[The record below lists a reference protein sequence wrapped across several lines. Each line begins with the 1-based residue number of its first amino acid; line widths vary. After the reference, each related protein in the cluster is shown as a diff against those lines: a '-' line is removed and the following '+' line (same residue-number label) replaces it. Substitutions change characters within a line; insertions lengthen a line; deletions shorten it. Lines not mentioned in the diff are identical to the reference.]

1 MLTIIFVALCLC
13 LASAIDANSR
23 IHLLGK
29 PMTTGTRTPSV
40 ISKNLLQRDLTV
52 RDIASIRGGSTIEE
66 GKTWD
71 MNITPAKVLAYSGA
85 TALAVFTVLLVRKI
99 PRSGGHGPSWLKE
112 IFPEPLATAALHIG
126 YVLHIAIVLKIMPN
140 GLRDVL
146 FSPTGIILLGTVF
159 PVVESIRAAATDTSS
174 DDRIWLQYWI
184 MHGLFSYSTEF
195 VDRLADRYP
204 FIHRHW
210 FVRIALSSK
219 SPLFTLCL
227 ALSILLLLVVIA
239 AHDGRSSD
247 CVQSPHKTLPSS
259 YF

>member
-1 MLTIIFVALCLC
+1 MSITLLLALCYLG
-13 LASAIDANSR
+13 LASAIDAPSNR
-23 IHLLGK
+23 RFPK
-29 PMTTGTRTPSV
+29 PIATTRTRPNDV
-40 ISKNLLQRDLTV
+40 IWNLLSKGDNHPFAAC
-52 RDIASIRGGSTIEE
+52 DIGMIRGGSSMEDG
-66 GKTWD
+66 GKSWD

-112 IFPEPLATAALHIG
+112 ILPEPFATAALHLG
-126 YVLHIAIVLKIMPN
+126 YVLHIAIVLKIMPS

-146 FSPTGIILLGTVF
+146 FSPTGVILLGTVF
-159 PVVESIRAAATDTSS
+159 PVVESIRAAATENPS

-210 FVRIALSSK
+210 FVRYSA
-219 SPLFTLCL
+219 F
-227 ALSILLLLVVIA
+227 
-239 AHDGRSSD
+239 
-247 CVQSPHKTLPSS
+247 
-259 YF
+259 